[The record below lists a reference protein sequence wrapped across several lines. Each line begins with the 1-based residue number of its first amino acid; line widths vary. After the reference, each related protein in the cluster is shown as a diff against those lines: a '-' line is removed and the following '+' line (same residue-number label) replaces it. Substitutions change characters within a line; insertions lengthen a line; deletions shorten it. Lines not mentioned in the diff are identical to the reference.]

1 MNLPVYQLL
10 FMDYIDIIVQ
20 RKDGKIGNIYS
31 EEKTG
36 YDMEKVMMLDHD
48 VKNIGLYTRS
58 VTEGE
63 ELDLV
68 KEFIDYYVQKFLK
81 NNKMN
86 NLAVFVEPQIA
97 SGFPDIVF
105 ASYSTKIIDDW
116 SDEREKLDT
125 NDLKVLSYLMMSEGC
140 TGENLMTRLK
150 LPEKVVLE
158 AIEKLLDAKMIHRAL
173 GMWQPVDVKNIYHIK
188 KLVSVEAKI
197 SDMKRVAEQSLL
209 NTWFASQSY
218 ALVNTANP
226 QRNTI
231 KSFEKQGT
239 GLYCKHKG
247 FKKVVEAQKFK
258 LPSSY
263 LSLQFNEWIGKMAVC
278 Q

>member
-1 MNLPVYQLL
+1 
-10 FMDYIDIIVQ
+10 
-20 RKDGKIGNIYS
+20 
-31 EEKTG
+31 
-36 YDMEKVMMLDHD
+36 MMLDHD

-63 ELDLV
+63 ELELV
-68 KEFIDYYVQKFLK
+68 KEFIDYYVHNFLK

-86 NLAVFVEPQIA
+86 NLAVFIEPQIA

-105 ASYSTKIIDDW
+105 ASYSAKIIDDW
-116 SDEREKLDT
+116 SDEREKLNT
-125 NDLKVLSYLMMSEGC
+125 NDLKVLSYLMMSGGC
-140 TGENLMTRLK
+140 TGVNLLARLK

-158 AIEKLLDAKMIHRAL
+158 AVEKLLDAKMIRRTL
-173 GMWQPVDVKNIYHIK
+173 GMWQPVDVKKIYHVK

-197 SDMKRVAEQSLL
+197 SDMKRVAEQSLV

-226 QRNTI
+226 QKNTI

-239 GLYCKHKG
+239 GLYCKSKG